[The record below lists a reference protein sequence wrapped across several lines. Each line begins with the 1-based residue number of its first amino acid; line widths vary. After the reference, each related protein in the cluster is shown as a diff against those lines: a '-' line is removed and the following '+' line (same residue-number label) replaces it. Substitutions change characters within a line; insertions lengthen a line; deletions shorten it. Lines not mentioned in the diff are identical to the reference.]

1 MVNQLNN
8 DKILAKIDEIIN
20 KIENSEDY
28 LKYLDFKKKIE
39 NNKDLVSLISEVKI
53 LQKDVVHH
61 MDKKNLLNSKIDEL
75 NNNPLYREYNNTIY
89 EINNTYAILEN
100 NLNNYFSRNV

>member
-1 MVNQLNN
+1 MNN
-8 DKILAKIDEIIN
+8 DKILLKIDEIIN
-20 KIENSEDY
+20 KIENSEQY
-28 LKYLDFKKKIE
+28 KKYLDLKEKI
-39 NNKDLVSLISEVKI
+39 NNNHELMILINEVKV

-61 MDKKNLLNSKIDEL
+61 LNKKDLLNNKVAEL

-89 EINNTYAILEN
+89 EINNLYAIIEN